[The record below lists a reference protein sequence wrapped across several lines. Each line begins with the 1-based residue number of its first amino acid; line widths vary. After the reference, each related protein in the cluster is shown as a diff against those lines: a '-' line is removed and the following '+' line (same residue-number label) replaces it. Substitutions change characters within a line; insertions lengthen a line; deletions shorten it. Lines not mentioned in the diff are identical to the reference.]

1 MHMLSRLHFQ
11 RRRCSIT
18 ANHRWKSLTRVKIND
33 GDCPTGNHNSH
44 KTIQRLSP
52 KVLIHRKRETIFSQ
66 THRRELYW
74 AWIRSHSVQNW
85 RGASFVELAAV
96 GSKAFCLF
104 ISLSRY
110 EQRLYCGRERQVND
124 NSDWEKRRK
133 KKLADVARLTSKRVS
148 GMGEEVRGL
157 AFRRQTSLF
166 VLRTVQNR
174 IS

>member
-1 MHMLSRLHFQ
+1 MLSRLHFQ

-133 KKLADVARLTSKRVS
+133 KKTRWCSPSDLKEGARHGWGSSWL
-148 GMGEEVRGL
+148 
-157 AFRRQTSLF
+157 SL
-166 VLRTVQNR
+166 
-174 IS
+174 